1 MGIKKLE
8 SKLKRINSIVEPIL
22 SNPCR
27 KYVKN
32 LYRASFK
39 AMGYEPFLKTAK
51 DILKKATSN
60 SKVLITTG
68 FPIAKKSDTD
78 GPLGAAVLAKELSK
92 IGFKIVFL
100 TEKLHAEII
109 NNVCCSLGF
118 KNFNMIITSNKN
130 YNSTVKSVVDGNF
143 KILIA
148 IEKPSWNSMKVY
160 HNMYGENISSLCA
173 PIDIIFDL
181 AYKSNTLTI
190 GVGDGGNEIG
200 MGTIRKS
207 VLRYVPYGKI
217 CICECKSG
225 IASITPT
232 KNLLVGGTSN
242 WASYFLA
249 ALIAMLSGN
258 LFDHNE
264 ENEKLIFEAAIK
276 SGAVDGFSGKAK
288 KFVDGIPLKKDIE
301 IVNKICSLNSLKFD

>member
-1 MGIKKLE
+1 MSIKKLE
-8 SKLKRINSIVEPIL
+8 SKLKKINSIIESIL
-22 SNPCR
+22 LNSRR

-32 LYRASFK
+32 LYRASLR

-51 DILKKATSN
+51 DILNKATLN

-78 GPLGAAVLAKELSK
+78 GPLGAAVLAKELNK
-92 IGFKIVFL
+92 IGFKVVFL
-100 TEKLHAEII
+100 TEKLHAKII
-109 NNVCCSLGF
+109 NNVCYSLGF
-118 KNFNMIITSNKN
+118 KNFNLIITSNKN
-130 YNSTVKSVVDGNF
+130 YNSIVKSIIDGNF
-143 KILIA
+143 KIFIA
-148 IEKPSWNSMKVY
+148 IEKPSWNPMKVY
-160 HNMYGENISSLCA
+160 HNMHGENISSLCA

-181 AYKSNTLTI
+181 FYKSNALTI
-190 GVGDGGNEIG
+190 GIGDGGNEIG

-207 VLRYVPYGKI
+207 VLRYVPHGKI
-217 CICECKSG
+217 CMCECKSG

-232 KNLLVGGTSN
+232 RNLLVGGTSN

-258 LFDHNE
+258 IFDHNE
-264 ENEKLIFEAAIK
+264 KNEKLIFETAIN

-288 KFVDGIPLKKDIE
+288 KFVDGIPLKKDVE